1 MNDVKRQWDITTG
14 VRSRCGSTGASAN
27 IAAVSPSVK
36 YLAFKLH
43 RQKES
48 LEAGYHRSE
57 T

>member
-1 MNDVKRQWDITTG
+1 MNNVKRQWDITTG